1 MGVIQTCLQD
11 IEELL
16 HFSKRTLSVL
26 FDAAKT
32 YKAKKYFFPPEV
44 YGIAQFTQD
53 SLYQLVYAFS
63 SVKQASLSP
72 QWKNPLVYILSE
84 MYAAN

>member
-1 MGVIQTCLQD
+1 MFCLMLPKPTKQKN
-11 IEELL
+11 I
-16 HFSKRTLSVL
+16 FS
-26 FDAAKT
+26 
-32 YKAKKYFFPPEV
+32 PPEV